1 MDPALSSPFLNDELS
16 LTVEQAV
23 KTAVQT
29 VLCEVTVFLSRQL
42 AALRLG
48 LSEKEHEIVR
58 LTARLEALQS
68 RSSCGLDV
76 HVVSGFGDS
85 RRPLEDVRVHP
96 EPVEVNRPGSPAK
109 SRRTP
114 PRTLERMRPRV
125 RLSAYKLPAGLRAPL
140 ANSGTCGV
148 RLEQRWPSRRTAGR
162 RGSEGFKENLP
173 CPPEASE
180 TLKASPITIVDDA
193 ERLEI
198 YHIKQE
204 VSEHFRTNSSK
215 LENNAKSQTSLH
227 NQEGVGGACIL
238 IKEEDSDIEPVYIG
252 EEGSELASI
261 DVKKEIPKQMHIC
274 RNTEEP
280 EQQCNGN
287 CDVEFCS
294 FKEDDVKPL
303 NTADLYQAPL
313 GEQLCCILSEDHDY
327 QSLKFSG
334 FEISDSESEDMCT
347 PTNSPTSYQGPGIN
361 TSNASRKLRLY
372 QFLLSV
378 LHAGEMRDCIWWVNQ
393 ERGIFQFSSNHKEQ
407 LAHRWGQQ
415 KGNRKTMTYEKM
427 ARALRN
433 YGKTG
438 EILKVKKKLTYQ
450 FDKTLLLKSLQNC
463 TDSVLHHT

>member
-140 ANSGTCGV
+140 ANSG
-148 RLEQRWPSRRTAGR
+148 
-162 RGSEGFKENLP
+162 SEGFKENLP

-261 DVKKEIPKQMHIC
+261 DVKKEISKQMHIC